1 MAEERNFELD
11 TITIETSKTDKKKKK
26 DWKYKIEYSRTV
38 GQQQKV
44 EHMCN
49 GDTKT
54 RKKREMDR
62 SNI

>member
-1 MAEERNFELD
+1 MAEERNFELE
-11 TITIETSKTDKKKKK
+11 TITIETSKTEKKKKK

-38 GQQQKV
+38 GQQEV
-44 EHMCN
+44 EHTCN

-62 SNI
+62 SSI